1 MSDNQELI
9 IFTGN
14 IGCGKSLIAS
24 KLAKNNYV
32 IVNNDAITTMI
43 QGGEYGLYDPAKK
56 PIYHHV
62 EGMAIVK
69 SLALGFSV
77 VVDRT
82 NMKISDREKYID
94 IGKLASVPIR
104 SFDWGSGLEIT
115 LARRIAKPNGIPE
128 ETWESVHKF
137 MHDSYEAPSLNEGFN
152 AVQAMG
158 FRRFKF
164 YAFDFDGTIV
174 EKAFPEIGHTRERI
188 IKRMH
193 EIWEDLNNII
203 IIWTCRGGNKLN
215 QMRNFLL
222 KDKIPFDFINE
233 NPLVNFG
240 SPKIFAHEYFDDRND
255 RTLSG
260 N

>member
-1 MSDNQELI
+1 MPDEQKLI

-32 IVNNDAITTMI
+32 VVNNDAITTMV
-43 QGGEYGLYDPAKK
+43 QGGEYGLYDSAKK
-56 PIYHHV
+56 EIYHHV

-69 SLALGFSV
+69 SLSLGFSV

-94 IGKLASVPIR
+94 IGKLASVPIY
-104 SFDWGSGLEIT
+104 SFDWGPGNGKT
-115 LARRIAKPNGIPE
+115 LKRRLAVPNGVPKEI
-128 ETWESVHKF
+128 WESVNKF
-137 MHDSYEAPSLNEGFN
+137 MHDSYEAPSLSEGFN

-158 FRRFKF
+158 FRRLKF

-174 EKAFPEIGHTRERI
+174 ENAFPEIGGTKEHI
-188 IKRMH
+188 IKRIN
-193 EIWEDLNNII
+193 EIWEDLDNII
-203 IIWTCRGGNKLN
+203 IIWTCRSGNKLN
-215 QMRNFLL
+215 QMRIFLL
-222 KDKIPFDFINE
+222 KTNIPFDFINE

-240 SPKIFAHEYFDDRND
+240 SPKIFAHEYFDDRNA
-255 RTLSG
+255 
-260 N
+260 